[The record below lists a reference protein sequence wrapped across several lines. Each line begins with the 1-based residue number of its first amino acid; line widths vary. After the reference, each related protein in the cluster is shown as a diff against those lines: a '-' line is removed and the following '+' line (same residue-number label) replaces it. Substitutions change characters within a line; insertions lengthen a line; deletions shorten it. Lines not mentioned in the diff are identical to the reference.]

1 MVSIPGP
8 GRFHMPEQ
16 LSLYAMTTEA
26 CVLQSPSGMTTEPL
40 IQSARQREKP
50 LLTATR
56 ESLRAATDPA

>member
-1 MVSIPGP
+1 
-8 GRFHMPEQ
+8 MPEQ